1 MKDFSNIDYLKIG
14 NQKQIQAFKVLT
26 EKKILMNLAEFYP
39 VLVGTIPINI
49 DIETSDLDIIC
60 YWIDKMVFTEKIQS
74 NFNNEDK
81 FIIRD
86 TFINNQET
94 VIASFETAGFK
105 IEIFGQNIPVRE
117 QNGYRH
123 MITEYEILQSKG
135 ENFRRE
141 IIKLKQQGYKTE
153 PAFGLLLGLK
163 GDPYSAL
170 LDYKI

>member
-1 MKDFSNIDYLKIG
+1 MKDFRNIDYLKIG
-14 NQKQIQAFKVLT
+14 NRKQIQAFKVLT

-60 YWIDKMVFTEKIQS
+60 YWKDKMAFREKIQS

>member
-1 MKDFSNIDYLKIG
+1 MKDFRNIDYLKIG
-14 NQKQIQAFKVLT
+14 NRKQIQAFKVLT

>member
-1 MKDFSNIDYLKIG
+1 MKNFSNIDYLKIG

-49 DIETSDLDIIC
+49 NIETSDLDIIC

>member
-1 MKDFSNIDYLKIG
+1 MKDFRNIDYLKIG

-94 VIASFETAGFK
+94 VIASFETADFK

>member
-1 MKDFSNIDYLKIG
+1 MKDFSNIGYLKIG

>member
-1 MKDFSNIDYLKIG
+1 MKDFRNIDYLKIG

-60 YWIDKMVFTEKIQS
+60 YWKDKMAFREKIQS

-94 VIASFETAGFK
+94 VIASFETADFK

>member
-1 MKDFSNIDYLKIG
+1 MKDFSNIGYLKIG
-14 NQKQIQAFKVLT
+14 NQKQIQALKVLT

>member
-1 MKDFSNIDYLKIG
+1 MKDFSNINYLKIG
-14 NQKQIQAFKVLT
+14 NQRQIQAFKVLT

>member
-1 MKDFSNIDYLKIG
+1 MKI
-14 NQKQIQAFKVLT
+14 
-26 EKKILMNLAEFYP
+26 
-39 VLVGTIPINI
+39 
-49 DIETSDLDIIC
+49 
-60 YWIDKMVFTEKIQS
+60 
-74 NFNNEDK
+74 K

>member
-1 MKDFSNIDYLKIG
+1 
-14 NQKQIQAFKVLT
+14 
-26 EKKILMNLAEFYP
+26 MNLAEFYP

>member
-1 MKDFSNIDYLKIG
+1 MKDFRNIDYLKIG

>member
-1 MKDFSNIDYLKIG
+1 MKDFSNINYLKIG
-14 NQKQIQAFKVLT
+14 NQRQIQAFKVLT

-60 YWIDKMVFTEKIQS
+60 YWKDKMAFIEKIQS
-74 NFNNEDK
+74 NFKNGDK

-141 IIKLKQQGYKTE
+141 IIRLKQQGYKTE

>member
-14 NQKQIQAFKVLT
+14 NQRQIQAFKVLT
-26 EKKILMNLAEFYP
+26 EKKIVMNLAEFYP

-60 YWIDKMVFTEKIQS
+60 YWKDKMAFRKKIQS

-105 IEIFGQNIPVRE
+105 IEVFGQNIPVRE

>member
-1 MKDFSNIDYLKIG
+1 MKDFSNIGYLKIG

-60 YWIDKMVFTEKIQS
+60 YWKDKMAFREKIQS

-94 VIASFETAGFK
+94 VIASFETADFK